1 MKQTG
6 LLLVV
11 TGLILLQLSIQLPQ
25 QNAAWGMT
33 LGASI
38 LLKFFVNRTDHAL
51 SAHPDRPQMNKKSRG
66 TFCHPAAF
74 ILHKSTLSAGRTGC
88 LLRHM
93 LVPINLFVFHT
104 VRFLHD
110 IERTIFC
117 FVINSSDIFADH
129 SEH

>member
-38 LLKFFVNRTDHAL
+38 LLNL
-51 SAHPDRPQMNKKSRG
+51 SG
-66 TFCHPAAF
+66 TGL
-74 ILHKSTLSAGRTGC
+74 IMRSLHT
-88 LLRHM
+88 
-93 LVPINLFVFHT
+93 
-104 VRFLHD
+104 
-110 IERTIFC
+110 
-117 FVINSSDIFADH
+117 
-129 SEH
+129 

>member
-33 LGASI
+33 LGANI
-38 LLKFFVNRTDHAL
+38 LLNLSGTGLIMR
-51 SAHPDRPQMNKKSRG
+51 SAHADRPQMNEKSRG

-74 ILHKSTLSAGRTGC
+74 ISHKSTLSAGRTGC
-88 LLRHM
+88 
-93 LVPINLFVFHT
+93 FG
-104 VRFLHD
+104 
-110 IERTIFC
+110 
-117 FVINSSDIFADH
+117 
-129 SEH
+129 

>member
-51 SAHPDRPQMNKKSRG
+51 SAHPDRPQMNKK
-66 TFCHPAAF
+66 AAGHSVIPRLLF
-74 ILHKSTLSAGRTGC
+74 YIKAPCPLAGQGVC
-88 LLRHM
+88 
-93 LVPINLFVFHT
+93 
-104 VRFLHD
+104 
-110 IERTIFC
+110 
-117 FVINSSDIFADH
+117 
-129 SEH
+129 